1 MNTDMT
7 LQSATCKEN
16 VKFVFLQSHVTG
28 FAATENNVLSV
39 HMHKRSCLKTWNNVV
54 IWICIL

>member
-16 VKFVFLQSHVTG
+16 VKFVFDYFLQSHVTG

-39 HMHKRSCLKTWNNVV
+39 HMRCV
-54 IWICIL
+54 